1 MSYRE
6 IPAQFV
12 MGMAETFAKS
22 LGCEK
27 DVTVSEHSIDVTYVV
42 PDKDRKAW
50 DSSLFKSGNL
60 FVEGY
65 ANPIKPRVHDNP
77 ELENPDTVDVVEG
90 DGGVEVDVEEDSS
103 VDGSADRE
111 GGSGES
117 NDNKHVGLIS
127 SSRYQTYMQQD
138 LVSQLLTPQEQW
150 RLIAYGI
157 LALGGLSFMNIIIV
171 LYATGSF

>member
-22 LGCEK
+22 LGCEPE
-27 DVTVSEHSIDVTYVV
+27 VTLSEHSIDIDYTV

-50 DSSLFKSGNL
+50 DSSMYKNGNV

-90 DGGVEVDVEEDSS
+90 DGGVEVEEREGDSS
-103 VDGSADRE
+103 VDGAADRE
-111 GGSGES
+111 DGAGGER
-117 NDNKHVGLIS
+117 DKHVGLIS